1 MINYNEVI
9 NKDGRLIIAKGIFSH
24 LSVSDLKNE
33 VTLEQERIKM
43 FGKELIVPRLVAY
56 QGELGY
62 KYSGVKHRAKM
73 YTPISKTLIEQVAE
87 SVNFRFNSALF
98 NYYATG
104 EDYMGYHKDDEPEID
119 HTYVASLSFGA
130 TRKFNCR
137 HIDGELISLQLEH
150 GDLLIME
157 NFQVFWKHAL
167 PKTKKVHEP
176 RLNLT
181 FRKIISE

>member
-1 MINYNEVI
+1 MNFKELI
-9 NKDGRLIIAKGIFSH
+9 NKDGRIIYSKGLFKHISMESI
-24 LSVSDLKNE
+24 LSE
-33 VTLEQERIKM
+33 IHLEQEKINM

-56 QGELGY
+56 QGEMGY
-62 KYSGVKHRAKM
+62 KYSGVRHKPQL
-73 YTPISKTLIEQVAE
+73 YTAISKQIIEAVSE
-87 SVNFRFNSALF
+87 TINFRFNSLLF
-98 NYYATG
+98 NYYKDG

-119 HTYVASLSFGA
+119 HSYVASLSFGA

-137 HIDGELISLQLEH
+137 HIDGELVSLQLEH

-167 PKTKKVHEP
+167 PKTKKVNSP

-181 FRKIISE
+181 FRKIMSD